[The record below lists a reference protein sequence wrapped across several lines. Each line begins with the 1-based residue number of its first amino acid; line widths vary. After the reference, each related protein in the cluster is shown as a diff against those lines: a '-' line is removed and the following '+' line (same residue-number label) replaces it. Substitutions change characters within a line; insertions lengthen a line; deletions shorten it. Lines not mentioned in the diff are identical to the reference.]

1 MTGTEAGTYD
11 ILPMLGRGKHRN
23 PKKGACFMELAS
35 FLAGEKWSDHP
46 ACTHPLIAMLARA
59 VNDLTA
65 DHARPQ
71 LAPLIPS
78 VIGLTSTDPR
88 WDVRIALRAAQTAL
102 PISPADRQQTLAV
115 AVLGSERMLDVLEDR
130 PAGTLAPESKDALAA
145 VPKTAAW
152 AERFCAGT
160 SVRPK
165 RFVRDA
171 APSVVSTA
179 VQGISEA
186 FVPDVDAR
194 LRDLLAATVADAR
207 RWAGNA
213 DDDART
219 LDPLAWGPVV
229 KAAPTT
235 A

>member
-1 MTGTEAGTYD
+1 MTSAAAFD

-35 FLAGEKWSDHP
+35 FLAGERWSDHP
-46 ACTHPLIAMLARA
+46 SCTHPLVAMLARA

-65 DHARPQ
+65 DRARPQ

-78 VIGLTSTDPR
+78 VIGLTSDDPR
-88 WDVRIALRAAQTAL
+88 WDVKIALRAAQAAL

-115 AVLGSERMLDVLEDR
+115 AVYGAERMLDVLDDR
-130 PAGTLAPESKDALAA
+130 PAGTLAPESVAALAS

-160 SVRPK
+160 TVRPK

-194 LRDLLAATVADAR
+194 LRKLLEDTIADAR
-207 RWAGNA
+207 AWAG
-213 DDDART
+213 
-219 LDPLAWGPVV
+219 LAEGGELNPDEWRGVV
-229 KAAPTT
+229 KEVPAG
-235 A
+235 

>member
-1 MTGTEAGTYD
+1 MTSAAAFD

-35 FLAGEKWSDHP
+35 FLAGERWSDHP
-46 ACTHPLIAMLARA
+46 SCTHPLVAMLARA

-65 DHARPQ
+65 DRARPQ
-71 LAPLIPS
+71 LALLIPS
-78 VIGLTSTDPR
+78 VIGLTSDDPR

-115 AVLGSERMLDVLEDR
+115 AVYGAERMLDVLDDR
-130 PAGTLAPESKDALAA
+130 PAGTLAPESVAALAT

-160 SVRPK
+160 TVRPK

-194 LRDLLAATVADAR
+194 LRKLLQDTIEDAR
-207 RWAGNA
+207 AWAGMAGGGELNP
-213 DDDART
+213 DEWR
-219 LDPLAWGPVV
+219 GVV
-229 KAAPTT
+229 KEVPAG
-235 A
+235 

>member
-1 MTGTEAGTYD
+1 
-11 ILPMLGRGKHRN
+11 MLGRGKHRN
-23 PKKGACFMELAS
+23 PRKGACFMELAS
-35 FLAGEKWSDHP
+35 FLAGERWSDHP
-46 ACTHPLIAMLARA
+46 QCTHPLIAMLARA
-59 VNDLTA
+59 VNDLTS
-65 DHARPQ
+65 DKARPQ

-78 VIGLTSTDPR
+78 VIGLTSDDPR

-102 PISPADRQQTLAV
+102 PVAPADRQQTLAV
-115 AVLGSERMLDVLEDR
+115 AILGSERMLDVLDDR
-130 PAGTLAPESKDALAA
+130 PAGTLSPESHDALAA

-160 SVRPK
+160 NVRPK

-194 LRDLLAATVADAR
+194 LRDLLMATVEDAR
-207 RWAGNA
+207 RWAG
-213 DDDART
+213 RT
-219 LDPLAWGPVV
+219 EDEVGSLDPEAWQPVV
-229 KAAPTT
+229 KPAATV
-235 A
+235 

>member
-1 MTGTEAGTYD
+1 MTASAGTFD
-11 ILPMLGRGKHRN
+11 MLPLLGRGKHRN

-35 FLAGEKWSDHP
+35 FLAGERWSDHP
-46 ACTHPLIAMLARA
+46 SCTHPLVAMLARA
-59 VNDLTA
+59 VNDLTS

-78 VIGLTSTDPR
+78 VIGLTSDDQR
-88 WDVRIALRAAQTAL
+88 WDVRIALRAAQAAL

-115 AVLGSERMLDVLEDR
+115 AIYGAERMLDVLDDR
-130 PAGTLAPESKDALAA
+130 PSGTLAPESAEALAS

-160 SVRPK
+160 TVRPK

-194 LRDLLAATVADAR
+194 LRNLLADTIDDAR
-207 RWAGNA
+207 RWAGREDGA
-213 DDDART
+213 V
-219 LDPLAWGPVV
+219 LDPAAWREVV
-229 KAAPTT
+229 KEAPVG
-235 A
+235 

>member
-1 MTGTEAGTYD
+1 
-11 ILPMLGRGKHRN
+11 MLGRGKHRN

-35 FLAGEKWSDHP
+35 FLAGERWSDHP
-46 ACTHPLIAMLARA
+46 QCTHPLLAMLARA
-59 VNDLTA
+59 VNDLTS
-65 DHARPQ
+65 DGNRPQ

-78 VIGLTSTDPR
+78 VIGLTSSDPR

-102 PISPADRQQTLAV
+102 PVAPADRQQTLAV
-115 AVLGSERMLDVLEDR
+115 AIIGAERMLDVLDGR
-130 PAGTLAPESKDALAA
+130 PEGTLDPASADALAA
-145 VPKTAAW
+145 SPRTAEW
-152 AERFCAGT
+152 AYRFCEGT
-160 SVRPK
+160 RVRPK

-194 LRDLLAATVADAR
+194 LRDLLEATIADAR

-213 DDDART
+213 EDDART

-229 KAAPTT
+229 KAAPTP